1 MNPNGRFRTLK
12 GIYPVLDESGEPRLQ
27 AGDIC
32 ADFETVFYGAPY
44 TLKCLLGTSA
54 KHVERLK
61 EMALFTQLIKTPYLV
76 PHQYLE
82 NEITVFDTAGE
93 PHAHDAILRKKPEGT
108 RLCDFLTDAVAKNDT
123 AAIWALGR
131 TLPEMARWLWD
142 NEFSVG
148 SISAKSIYVTPEH
161 APVLTDYTHA
171 QRKASLT
178 DIRAICVLEA
188 ALYCC
193 ACEPRLY
200 ASLLEEQLTGRS
212 KLIELAETL
221 SELLSDEATST
232 LTGLLALL
240 STDSGNYDEYVAYLF
255 ELAGQLASE
264 SPVRIGSLSDRAD
277 AIAGQECT
285 DHCCSGHAHDH
296 AAKNNGLAKYTY
308 LGESCCNL
316 MRAFDGKRWCYVD
329 KTGKQV
335 ISGGFIDAG
344 DFEEGRA
351 VVETAGGYGLIDSN
365 GKFVVAPVYD
375 DLDWD
380 SYNNIATATKDGK
393 SGLFSRTGEAL
404 TGLEYDHILNCSEG
418 LIPAKR
424 GKAYGYLDKSGTV
437 AIDFVFEDAFGFR
450 DGVAR
455 AKRSGHEIIIDREGR
470 EIDRIVKH

>member
-1 MNPNGRFRTLK
+1 MAFDPIQEDCLRLTLETLRR
-12 GIYPVLDESGEPRLQ
+12 GHIYP
-27 AGDIC
+27 
-32 ADFETVFYGAPY
+32 
-44 TLKCLLGTSA
+44 
-54 KHVERLK
+54 
-61 EMALFTQLIKTPYLV
+61 
-76 PHQYLE
+76 LE
-82 NEITVFDTAGE
+82 NEAVVQRCMDAYHSDPAQLIVHDRDRSFHLVAAATEAVDYRAPFIADDAEAERVTVQAEHQLQEACELDCGNW
-93 PHAHDAILRKKPEGT
+93 DAKRML
-108 RLCDFLTDAVAKNDT
+108 
-123 AAIWALGR
+123 
-131 TLPEMARWLWD
+131 
-142 NEFSVG
+142 
-148 SISAKSIYVTPEH
+148 
-161 APVLTDYTHA
+161 
-171 QRKASLT
+171 
-178 DIRAICVLEA
+178 A
-188 ALYCC
+188 ALS
-193 ACEPRLY
+193 A
-200 ASLLEEQLTGRS
+200 AS
-212 KLIELAETL
+212 
-221 SELLSDEATST
+221 
-232 LTGLLALL
+232 
-240 STDSGNYDEYVAYLF
+240 NDEYVAYLF

-351 VVETAGGYGLIDSN
+351 VVETAGGYGLIDSD